1 MTHATG
7 RAPQTLAAFLFV
19 AANVFYLTS
28 VIAARVGFG
37 TRHVPPLRGSRGC
50 VIFWWQ
56 AGEDAGAARH
66 ARIPSKEQMASSY
79 LFGCDWR
86 HTRYVQYMIV
96 NECIVQTLHSSLH
109 MYPISAIMIKSQ
121 RTSLMFRT
129 PQILITIRYAPCR
142 RQLIANPFSQL
153 TTPELT
159 LSQIHTIHDHS
170 HRHQSV
176 NFLSWKN
183 TIRLI
188 HRCQEMTRMTTHRT
202 R

>member
-7 RAPQTLAAFLFV
+7 RSLRAPAAVLFV
-19 AANVFYLTS
+19 AANVLHLTG
-28 VIAARVGFG
+28 VIAARAGFV
-37 TRHVPPLRGSRGC
+37 TRHVPPIRGSDCC
-50 VIFWWQ
+50 VLFWWQ

-66 ARIPSKEQMASSY
+66 ARIPYKEQIVSSY

-96 NECIVQTLHSSLH
+96 NECIVQTLHSSFTHVPNLGN
-109 MYPISAIMIKSQ
+109 YD
-121 RTSLMFRT
+121 
-129 PQILITIRYAPCR
+129 QIVEDFVDAPHSTDANHIRYAPCR
-142 RQLIANPFSQL
+142 RQLTANPFSQL

-176 NFLSWKN
+176 NFL
-183 TIRLI
+183 
-188 HRCQEMTRMTTHRT
+188 
-202 R
+202 